1 MFVNL
6 KSLNESLSK
15 KYIVEDVNL
24 TEAFDESFPKWLK
37 DRIVTVKTYH
47 EPGGYGKVPYEQ
59 RPEYKNSRSGEDA
72 YSSIKDK
79 NLFQKALTKG
89 IDFTKTKVVEGP
101 IPEKRTDER
110 LLEPN
115 IPIWLFSNGQ
125 VYIEG
130 INEDEI
136 YKATGKAFSRLSMK
150 EKIATAQA
158 FAYIDGTT
166 LDPHAYKDKLSQRDN
181 MAKDMIKAA
190 KENPSAGVFRKG
202 DPEKFYPDM
211 ADSYYSRTLSRA
223 ESNGLLDKSGYPI
236 NPNRYKEALKKAGAK
251 KIFQNLENV
260 YERIIEVKDDIAAAA
275 SYIDPFEDRDSY
287 RQLSN
292 FMDDLTDTIREYN
305 NISNELKQF
314 SDKYNS
320 SQMTKQDY
328 EYWLIHYND
337 QIKNSSRF
345 KNLKEMGN
353 DIFLAG
359 VDWLE

>member
-15 KYIVEDVNL
+15 KYIVEDINL

-47 EPGGYGKVPYEQ
+47 EPGGYRKVPNDQ
-59 RPEYKNSRSGEDA
+59 RPRYKNSRKGEDA
-72 YSSIKDK
+72 YLSSDDK
-79 NLFQKALTKG
+79 SLFKKALSKG
-89 IDFTKTKVVEGP
+89 IDFTKTKVIEGP
-101 IPEKRTDER
+101 IPEKKNDER
-110 LLEPN
+110 LKEPN

-130 INEDEI
+130 VNEDEI
-136 YKATGKAFSRLSMK
+136 YSDLKKAFSYLSMK
-150 EKIATAQA
+150 DKLANAKA

-166 LDPHAYKDKLSQRDN
+166 LDPQAYKDKLSQRDA
-181 MAKDMIKAA
+181 MVKDIHQAIKD
-190 KENPSAGVFRKG
+190 NPSAGIFRKG
-202 DPEKFYPDM
+202 DPEKFYTNVTG
-211 ADSYYSRTLSRA
+211 SYETRDLSRA
-223 ESNGLLDKSGYPI
+223 ELYGHIDKSGYVI

-251 KIFQNLENV
+251 KVFQNLESV
-260 YERIIEVKDDIAAAA
+260 YDRIIEVKDDIAAAA
-275 SYIDPFEDRDSY
+275 SYIDPFEDRDNY
-287 RQLSN
+287 KQLSY
-292 FMDDLTDTIREYN
+292 FMDNLTDTIREYN

-320 SQMTKQDY
+320 GQMNKQDY
-328 EYWLIHYND
+328 EYWLIRYND

-345 KNLKEMGN
+345 KDLKDMGN